1 MSTQQLTGCVKWF
14 DNNLNYGFVTVLSHG
29 VYQNNDIFVH
39 QSNIKT
45 KRDCYR
51 TLYTGEC
58 VQFDITKSD
67 NERHPYHAINVSG
80 FNNVPLHCE
89 NPNYR
94 VYNNNGNNR
103 RGRGGYVNHGHG
115 NSHGHGH
122 GNSHGNSHSNSHSNS
137 HGNSNNRSYN
147 KSWNRSTSDNVI
159 LRNQSQNLQ
168 EEHSTTNLEE
178 QNTNTQQTSSN
189 SQVVVN
195 DSTQA
200 QAQAQAQTQPPKNAS
215 IEIAA
220 TTNTTPQK
228 RGKGRGKAQ

>member
-94 VYNNNGNNR
+94 VYNNNNGNSR
-103 RGRGGYVNHGHG
+103 RGRGGYVNH
-115 NSHGHGH
+115 NQSHGY
-122 GNSHGNSHSNSHSNS
+122 NNNN
-137 HGNSNNRSYN
+137 NNNRSYN

-195 DSTQA
+195 DSTQSQPQP
-200 QAQAQAQTQPPKNAS
+200 QAQPQSQPQSQPQAQTPKNAS

-228 RGKGRGKAQ
+228 RGKGRGKAH